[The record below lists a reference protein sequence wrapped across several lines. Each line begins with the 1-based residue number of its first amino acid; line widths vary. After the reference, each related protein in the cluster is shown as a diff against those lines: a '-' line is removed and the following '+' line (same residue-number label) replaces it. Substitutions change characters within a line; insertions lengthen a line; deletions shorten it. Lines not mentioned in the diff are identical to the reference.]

1 MPILEA
7 ANLSKK
13 YVSKRFFG
21 TARSVQALDDVSFS
35 LERGECLGIVGESGC
50 GKSTLCRMLCG
61 IEAPDHGAVTLGGE
75 AIGPG
80 KGGNWRSKIQMVF
93 QDSLDAVDPRFTA
106 ADILS
111 EPLRSFTDL
120 RGDALQQRLE
130 ALMEQVGLPPED
142 LQKKGRHF
150 SGGQLQRICIAR
162 ALAVQPDV
170 ILLDEPLSSLDVS
183 VQAQILNLL
192 RKIKEETGV
201 SFVIISHDMEAIY
214 YLTDTLIVM
223 YAGQV
228 METLPDIREIRTLR
242 HPYSRHLLLPF
253 EARGEI
259 ENTGIAAD
267 DENTERTG
275 CPYAPRCAYA
285 EAACRSEEIPFREC
299 ATGHFVRCR
308 KDLNLDEARI

>member
-1 MPILEA
+1 MAILQ
-7 ANLSKK
+7 ANHLSKR

-35 LERGECLGIVGESGC
+35 LERGQCLGIVGESGC

-61 IEAPDHGAVTLGGE
+61 IEAPDSGE
-75 AIGPG
+75 VLLNGHPIGPG
-80 KGGNWRSKIQMVF
+80 KAGEWRSKIQMVF

-106 ADILS
+106 ADILA
-111 EPLRSFTDL
+111 EPLTSFTEL
-120 RGDALQQRLE
+120 RGEALQARMRE
-130 ALMEQVGLPPED
+130 LMEQVGLPPED
-142 LQKKGRHF
+142 LAKKGRHF
-150 SGGQLQRICIAR
+150 SGGQLQRICVAR

-201 SFVIISHDMEAIY
+201 SYVIISHDMEAIY
-214 YLTDTLIVM
+214 YLTDALIVM

-228 METLPDIREIRTLR
+228 VETLPDVREIRTLR

-259 ENTGIAAD
+259 ENTGIARD
-267 DENTERTG
+267 DATSARRG
-275 CPYAPRCAYA
+275 CPYVPRCAYA
-285 EAACRSEEIPFREC
+285 EADCEGEKIPLRACAP
-299 ATGHFVRCR
+299 GHDARCR
-308 KDLNLDEARI
+308 KDLTDEARL